1 MRGTAPVLIVLA
13 LGVAGLM
20 LGASGFS
27 DAWGAQPP
35 STSAAEEK
43 LNNSSSVGPTNDPV
57 SGPVSDGDSSIVG
70 LISSGLGSFVDIAGA
85 VAFLPVTLTNLGFPM
100 WFSYPLGLLA
110 QFVVGVSIIQFA
122 TNREWS

>member
-1 MRGTAPVLIVLA
+1 MRGTAPILIVLA
-13 LGVAGLM
+13 LGVSGMM

-35 STSAAEEK
+35 QTSAAQEQV
-43 LNNSSSVGPTNDPV
+43 NNSSSIGPNQDPI
-57 SGPVSDGDSSIVG
+57 SGPVSDSDSSIVG
-70 LISSGLGSFVDIAGA
+70 LISNGLGSIVGVAGA
-85 VAFLPVTLTNLGFPM
+85 VVLLPATLTNLGLPM